1 MTVQIDQTRHIVPE
15 PYFLVSLIWRQKS
28 YSYISIRYQHYN
40 IFLITFYIF
49 NIPVDYEKD
58 LAPKHTRNGERTNDP
73 LPVYLSCEIIT
84 FDKIS
89 TLDMMFG

>member
-1 MTVQIDQTRHIVPE
+1 METINIIRIVYLE
-15 PYFLVSLIWRQKS
+15 
-28 YSYISIRYQHYN
+28 SIFQLKKYQHYN
-40 IFLITFYIF
+40 ILFITFYIF

>member
-1 MTVQIDQTRHIVPE
+1 MLFGDKKVIRIVWLE
-15 PYFLVSLIWRQKS
+15 GIFQFEK
-28 YSYISIRYQHYN
+28 YQQYN

-49 NIPVDYEKD
+49 NISVDYEKD